1 MEKIITETAKIA
13 RENFEKFGFNDEQIL
28 QLLES
33 GKRDLTLELSKL
45 QQLLKDENTELDDIN
60 LSLHALKG
68 LFLTMGNTNIGNK
81 LNELHKEHKDSHK
94 ITEIK
99 HLLDI

>member
-1 MEKIITETAKIA
+1 MLEKIINETAKIA

-45 QQLLKDENTELDDIN
+45 QQLLKDENTEYQYAAYWVGVGKESLAAYEKLKNSPPPSWSIAGIN
-60 LSLHALKG
+60 EPLIFHCAKSY
-68 LFLTMGNTNIGNK
+68 
-81 LNELHKEHKDSHK
+81 
-94 ITEIK
+94 
-99 HLLDI
+99 